1 MKTDF
6 EYIVLGC
13 GGIGSAALYWLARRA
28 GADVLGIEQ
37 FKLFHHNGGSQDH
50 SRIIRLA
57 YHQEKYAR
65 LTPYTYAAWATVAEE
80 SGVNPVTITGGV
92 QIAYVD
98 SPYRQFVDA
107 YATAM
112 TNAGIPFERLSHAE
126 LSYRFPQFHPDR
138 EVFALYQARTG
149 IADPNKGNAAHIA
162 LARGYGATLLDECP
176 VHTVTPHRD
185 GVTVETAQ
193 GTFHGRK
200 LIIAA
205 GAWTNRMLAPF
216 GIQLP
221 FIVTK
226 EQVTYY
232 ATPHLKEFSIGR
244 FPVFQWKDERSI
256 YGFPVYGEVAT
267 KAAIDASGPI
277 VTAETRTFD
286 PVTEREQELDTF
298 LTTRIPRFV
307 GPKLYTKTCLYE
319 MPPDRDFILDHLPE
333 HPHVYVFIGAGHAY
347 KFASLIGKIFSELA
361 IDGHTLHDIR
371 PFTLNRPAITDA
383 HYKINLRI

>member
-1 MKTDF
+1 
-6 EYIVLGC
+6 
-13 GGIGSAALYWLARRA
+13 
-28 GADVLGIEQ
+28 
-37 FKLFHHNGGSQDH
+37 
-50 SRIIRLA
+50 
-57 YHQEKYAR
+57 
-65 LTPYTYAAWATVAEE
+65 
-80 SGVNPVTITGGV
+80 
-92 QIAYVD
+92 
-98 SPYRQFVDA
+98 
-107 YATAM
+107 
-112 TNAGIPFERLSHAE
+112 
-126 LSYRFPQFHPDR
+126 
-138 EVFALYQARTG
+138 
-149 IADPNKGNAAHIA
+149 
-162 LARGYGATLLDECP
+162 
-176 VHTVTPHRD
+176 
-185 GVTVETAQ
+185 
-193 GTFHGRK
+193 
-200 LIIAA
+200 
-205 GAWTNRMLAPF
+205 MLAPF

-286 PVTEREQELDTF
+286 PVTEREQELETF